1 MIEIDLSNG
10 QIQSNL
16 QLLEVNT
23 KQLVSTNKLGDKYYR
38 ATKTN
43 LEFDKYIFTITKNY
57 KNSQLTSLT
66 IFIDSKWIKNKFIK
80 LAR

>member
-43 LEFDKYIFTITKNY
+43 LEFD
-57 KNSQLTSLT
+57 
-66 IFIDSKWIKNKFIK
+66 
-80 LAR
+80 